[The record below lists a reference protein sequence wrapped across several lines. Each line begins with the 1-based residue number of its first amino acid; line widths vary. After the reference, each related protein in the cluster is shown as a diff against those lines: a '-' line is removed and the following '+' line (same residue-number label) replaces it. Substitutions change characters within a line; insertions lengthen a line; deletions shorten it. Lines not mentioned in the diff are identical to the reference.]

1 MSLKLDLSSTRHGI
15 MADSRSVVLV
25 ALAQDGGVVDEWFSA
40 CEDSQHSRDACLQQP
55 DELVK
60 IVQ

>member
-1 MSLKLDLSSTRHGI
+1 